1 MIEEPKKTAIW
12 VVFKK
17 RNDTPQDIVMVV
29 VVAML
34 SKFMKEQDA
43 LKAKVCS
50 KDIRISR
57 KLKKWS

>member
-1 MIEEPKKTAIW
+1 MSR
-12 VVFKK
+12 FKK
-17 RNDTPQDIVMVV
+17 SNNPPQDIVM

-50 KDIRISR
+50 KDI
-57 KLKKWS
+57 KYPEN

>member
-1 MIEEPKKTAIW
+1 MSR
-12 VVFKK
+12 FQKK
-17 RNDTPQDIVMVV
+17 RNDPTQDIVI
-29 VVAML
+29 VVATL

-57 KLKKWS
+57 KLKK

>member
-1 MIEEPKKTAIW
+1 MSR
-12 VVFKK
+12 FKK
-17 RNDTPQDIVMVV
+17 HNDPPQDIVI
-29 VVAML
+29 VVATL

-57 KLKKWS
+57 KLKK

>member
-1 MIEEPKKTAIW
+1 MSR
-12 VVFKK
+12 FKK
-17 RNDTPQDIVMVV
+17 HNDPPQDIVM

-50 KDIRISR
+50 KVLEYPENWRNDARVTEV
-57 KLKKWS
+57 

>member
-1 MIEEPKKTAIW
+1 M
-12 VVFKK
+12 
-17 RNDTPQDIVMVV
+17 

-34 SKFMKEQDA
+34 SEFMKEQDA

-57 KLKKWS
+57 KLKK

>member
-1 MIEEPKKTAIW
+1 M
-12 VVFKK
+12 
-17 RNDTPQDIVMVV
+17 

-50 KDIRISR
+50 KVLEYP
-57 KLKKWS
+57 KN

>member
-1 MIEEPKKTAIW
+1 MSRFQKKC
-12 VVFKK
+12 
-17 RNDTPQDIVMVV
+17 NDPPQDIVM

-57 KLKKWS
+57 KYKE